1 MKTLIENHSY
11 TILFVVVS
19 ILAEI
24 VIVANL

>member
-11 TILFVVVS
+11 TIVLIVVS

>member
-1 MKTLIENHSY
+1 MKNVVENHSY

>member
-11 TILFVVVS
+11 TIVLVVVS
-19 ILAEI
+19 ILAEF